1 MAYGQVFYFCVP
13 KAAAEQMDA
22 AGTKLTTSFLTSM
35 NVDRYNVYIASTNS
49 SGIQPVI
56 LVEPAVKLSSNK
68 LAFSSN
74 PQPTADKTNL
84 KVLKTDKD
92 GAPLEGCTFQITYT
106 NAGKSQTAQKTTDS
120 NGEANFENLPL
131 NTTVTVKE
139 TAAPEGYTLLPSKTV
154 NTGTKGG
161 QTVELKLAN
170 SDDHTFKVHKI
181 SSADGRNLM
190 GATFEVRGIDNNFK
204 HTYTTDALGEFEI
217 QGRDLPTGS
226 FEVYEIA
233 APEGRCV

>member
-1 MAYGQVFYFCVP
+1 MAVLKIHVVRARLDKRMAYGQVFYFCVP

-139 TAAPEGYTLLPSKTV
+139 TAAPEGYTLAPV
-154 NTGTKGG
+154 QDG
-161 QTVELKLAN
+161 QYR
-170 SDDHTFKVHKI
+170 H
-181 SSADGRNLM
+181 
-190 GATFEVRGIDNNFK
+190 
-204 HTYTTDALGEFEI
+204 
-217 QGRDLPTGS
+217 
-226 FEVYEIA
+226 
-233 APEGRCV
+233 